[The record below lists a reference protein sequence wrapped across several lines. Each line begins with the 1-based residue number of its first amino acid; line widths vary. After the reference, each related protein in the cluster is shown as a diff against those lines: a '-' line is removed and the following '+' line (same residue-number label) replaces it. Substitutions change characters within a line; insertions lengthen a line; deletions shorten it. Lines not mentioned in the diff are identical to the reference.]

1 MTGDAAAVALVP
13 KSLRNPYFE
22 SCRRGAEEAARERG
36 FRLLWD
42 GPALSDAAAQVARV
56 DAWVREG
63 VSAIGASVE
72 DAAVVSPALR
82 RARAA
87 GVRVLTWDADGDA
100 DSREFAIVPT
110 TAEALAQALA
120 FEAGRMLGGPGEI
133 AVITS
138 TATAPNQK
146 AWHDALTARLSRE
159 FPGVSVAE
167 TATCQDVEETAARET
182 ARILS
187 THPGVRVI
195 VGLCAPAVPGAAR
208 ARREA
213 GRREVRITGVSFP
226 AACRKDIEDGWVD
239 SLVTWSPRNLGYLAA
254 WAAHTLATG
263 DLVPGSLTL
272 KAGRLGNVIVDG
284 DRVRL
289 GRLHIVTRG
298 NLQSFED

>member
-1 MTGDAAAVALVP
+1 
-13 KSLRNPYFE
+13 
-22 SCRRGAEEAARERG
+22 
-36 FRLLWD
+36 
-42 GPALSDAAAQVARV
+42 
-56 DAWVREG
+56 VREG
-63 VSAIGASVE
+63 VAAIGASVE

-87 GVRVLTWDADGDA
+87 GVPVLTWDADGDA
-100 DSREFAIVPT
+100 DARSFTIVPT

-167 TATCQDVEETAARET
+167 TAACQDIEENAARET

-187 THPGVRVI
+187 TWPGVRAI

-208 ARREA
+208 ARRES
-213 GRREVRITGVSFP
+213 GRRDVRITGVSFP
-226 AACRKDIEDGWVD
+226 AACRKDIEEGWVD
-239 SLVTWSPRNLGYLAA
+239 SLVTWSPRKLGYLAA
-254 WAAHTLATG
+254 WAAGALVGNELA
-263 DLVPGSLTL
+263 PGALTL
-272 KAGRLGNVIVDG
+272 KAGRLGNVIVDA

-298 NLQSFED
+298 NLHSFDD

>member
-42 GPALSDAAAQVARV
+42 GHRSLSDACRSGGPRRRVGARR
-56 DAWVREG
+56 ASRRSE
-63 VSAIGASVE
+63 ASVE

-87 GVRVLTWDADGDA
+87 GVRVLAWDADGDA

-133 AVITS
+133 AVISS

-146 AWHDALTARLSRE
+146 AWHDALTARLSR
-159 FPGVSVAE
+159 S
-167 TATCQDVEETAARET
+167 
-182 ARILS
+182 S
-187 THPGVRVI
+187 
-195 VGLCAPAVPGAAR
+195 R
-208 ARREA
+208 A
-213 GRREVRITGVSFP
+213 
-226 AACRKDIEDGWVD
+226 
-239 SLVTWSPRNLGYLAA
+239 
-254 WAAHTLATG
+254 
-263 DLVPGSLTL
+263 
-272 KAGRLGNVIVDG
+272 
-284 DRVRL
+284 
-289 GRLHIVTRG
+289 
-298 NLQSFED
+298 